1 MYQIIELCEL
11 RGDILKKAHKTID
24 EYAERGLR
32 SLAVGFQVSKEPK
45 YEWLWFYF

>member
-11 RGDILKKAHKTID
+11 KGETLKRAHKTID

-32 SLAVGFQVSKEPK
+32 SLAVGFQVSRGST
-45 YEWLWFYF
+45 YE